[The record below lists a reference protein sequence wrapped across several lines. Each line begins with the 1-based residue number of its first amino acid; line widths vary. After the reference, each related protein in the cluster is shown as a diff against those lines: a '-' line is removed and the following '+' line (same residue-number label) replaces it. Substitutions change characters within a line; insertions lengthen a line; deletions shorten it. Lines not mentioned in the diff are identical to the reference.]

1 LINREKKTDFSL
13 TYFIKTTKYFIANI
27 VMHPI
32 LIAFWDVPSGTQYV
46 FQFGPWA
53 NWFTCI

>member
-1 LINREKKTDFSL
+1 
-13 TYFIKTTKYFIANI
+13 
-27 VMHPI
+27 MHPI